1 MEVKSV
7 ETRGCKG
14 GIGRRPWLARILG
27 GSASVYAAPRLLA
40 SADNPVDER
49 DRAPDGEKDQAAE
62 RELRAIED
70 RANRTGI
77 GPLSSIKSNHY
88 QVIGDAAPKFM
99 TMIVKDCELLTLD
112 YLAHFRGRGFDVHP
126 PDHRLMIVAF
136 LDERPFHK
144 FFPESARA
152 NIVGGYS
159 KEKNWVI
166 LFDWRNVPQRPR
178 SGIANMTTLAHEA
191 MHQLCFNTGLLS
203 RQADTPLAIVE
214 GLAMYAEVRK
224 LNGRSDLGRLNRSRL
239 DDLAHILRRQKWI
252 PFKELITLD
261 QSIINRGSDLVD
273 LFYAESWL
281 LVAFLIQDPDRL
293 PLFREYLKA
302 VADRRDHAHRI
313 DDAETHFGNVDR
325 FDRDLRAFLVRLQ
338 TGR

>member
-1 MEVKSV
+1 MGVKSV
-7 ETRGCKG
+7 ETHGRPVEV
-14 GIGRRPWLARILG
+14 GRRVWLTRILA
-27 GSASVYAAPRLLA
+27 GSASVCAAPRLLA
-40 SADNPVDER
+40 AADNPANER
-49 DRAPDGEKDQAAE
+49 DQAAGGE
-62 RELRAIED
+62 SDQAAKRELRAVED
-70 RANRTGI
+70 QASRAGI
-77 GPLSSIKSNHY
+77 GPLSSFKSNHY

-99 TMIVKDCELLTLD
+99 AMIVKDCELLTLD

-126 PDHRLMIVAF
+126 PDHRLTIVAF

-144 FFPESARA
+144 FFPGSAQA

-159 KEKNWVI
+159 KEKNWVV

-191 MHQLCFNTGLLS
+191 MHQLCYNTGLLS
-203 RQADTPLAIVE
+203 RRADTPLAVVE

-252 PFKELITLD
+252 PFKELITID
-261 QSIINRGSDLVD
+261 QSVLNTGRDPVD

-281 LVAFLIQDPDRL
+281 LTAFLLQDQDRL
-293 PLFREYLKA
+293 PLFREYLKT
-302 VADRRDHAHRI
+302 VADRRDGSHRI
-313 DDAETHFGNVDR
+313 EDAETHFGNVDR
-325 FDRDLRAFLVRLQ
+325 FDRDLRAFLVRVQ

>member
-1 MEVKSV
+1 MGVKSI
-7 ETRGCKG
+7 EASGG
-14 GIGRRPWLARILG
+14 APGIGRRTWLARVLA
-27 GSASVYAAPRLLA
+27 GSAPACAAPRLLA
-40 SADNPVDER
+40 SADNPVNER
-49 DRAPDGEKDQAAE
+49 DRSPGGEKDQAAE

-70 RANRTGI
+70 RANRAGI
-77 GPLSSIKSNHY
+77 GPLSSFKSNHY
-88 QVIGDAAPKFM
+88 QVIGDASPRFM
-99 TMIVKDCELLTLD
+99 AMIIKDCELLTLD
-112 YLAHFRGRGFDVHP
+112 YIDHFRGRGFNVNP
-126 PDHRLMIVAF
+126 PEHRLTLVAF
-136 LDERPFHK
+136 RDERPFHK
-144 FFPESARA
+144 FFPASARSS
-152 NIVGGYS
+152 IVGGYS
-159 KEKNWVI
+159 RDKNWVI
-166 LFDWRNVPQRPR
+166 LFDWRNVPQRTR
-178 SGIANMTTLAHEA
+178 SGVANMTTLAHEA

-252 PFKELITLD
+252 PFKELITID

-325 FDRDLRAFLVRLQ
+325 FDRDLRAFLVRVQ

>member
-1 MEVKSV
+1 MGLKSA
-7 ETRGCKG
+7 ENRGCPVE
-14 GIGRRPWLARILG
+14 IGRRAWLARILA
-27 GSASVYAAPRLLA
+27 GSTSVCAAPQLLA
-40 SADNPVDER
+40 EADNPANER
-49 DRAPDGEKDQAAE
+49 DHDPDDQKDPAAD
-62 RELRAIED
+62 RELRAVEEQ
-70 RANRTGI
+70 ANRAGI
-77 GPLSSIKSNHY
+77 GPLSSFRSNHY

-99 TMIVKDCELLTLD
+99 AMIVKDCELLTLD
-112 YLAHFRGRGFDVHP
+112 YLAHFRGRGFDVRL
-126 PDHRLMIVAF
+126 PDHRLTIVAF

-144 FFPESARA
+144 FFPDSARA

-214 GLAMYAEVRK
+214 GLAMYAENRK

-239 DDLAHILRRQKWI
+239 DDLAHILRRHKWI
-252 PFKELITLD
+252 PFKELITID
-261 QSIINRGSDLVD
+261 QSILSTGRDLVD

-281 LVAFLIQDPDRL
+281 LTAFLLQDQDRL

-302 VADRRDHAHRI
+302 IADRRDLSHRI
-313 DDAETHFGNVDR
+313 EDAETHFGNVDR
-325 FDRDLRAFLVRLQ
+325 FDRDLRAFLVRVQ